1 MNAIIEIKFPRAVCV
16 DLYRENKV
24 LGRFML
30 RYSGKTLAAG
40 VVTEVCLIM
49 NDCNY
54 YIPCNTLMIT
64 GVSKNL
70 NQNLWNN
77 RNVTLRL

>member
-40 VVTEVCLIM
+40 VVTEVCISCSHLTCCFLA
-49 NDCNY
+49 NRSSRFR
-54 YIPCNTLMIT
+54 TLVFT
-64 GVSKNL
+64 
-70 NQNLWNN
+70 
-77 RNVTLRL
+77 